1 MMTPV
6 NAECEMPV
14 PLDVMVP
21 DMVVAHVMM
30 PARMMPVPAMAAAF
44 HLDERFVEIIRIALG
59 STADRRYCARGCREQ
74 QRAGGERRN
83 YDSYHAYVLRRLV
96 VPDRSGTRGR

>member
-1 MMTPV
+1 MMAPV
-6 NAECEMPV
+6 NAERKMPV

-21 DMVVAHVMM
+21 DMVVSHVMM
-30 PARMMPVPAMAAAF
+30 PARVMPVSAMAAF
-44 HLDERFVEIIRIALG
+44 HFDERFVEIIRIALG
-59 STADRRYCARGCREQ
+59 STADRRYCARGRREQ

-83 YDSYHAYVLRRLV
+83 YDSYHAYVLHRLV